1 MSVDLTLNQK
11 RPEVVSLKKIKDYHS
26 LFDMQITTSLETTFF
41 LSKHHMKIELNLLC
55 LRLTFPQTESLIC
68 KRNLKLNA
76 IALELCYKL
85 KCQKISDASRKN
97 HFLTYEAEIDM

>member
-26 LFDMQITTSLETTFF
+26 LFDMQLTTSLETTFF

-68 KRNLKLNA
+68 KKKPIIECNSTG
-76 IALELCYKL
+76 ALLQTQMSKDL
-85 KCQKISDASRKN
+85 
-97 HFLTYEAEIDM
+97 

>member
-1 MSVDLTLNQK
+1 
-11 RPEVVSLKKIKDYHS
+11 
-26 LFDMQITTSLETTFF
+26 
-41 LSKHHMKIELNLLC
+41 MKIELNLLC

-85 KCQKISDASRKN
+85 KCQRISDANRKN
-97 HFLTYEAEIDM
+97 HFLTNEAEIDM